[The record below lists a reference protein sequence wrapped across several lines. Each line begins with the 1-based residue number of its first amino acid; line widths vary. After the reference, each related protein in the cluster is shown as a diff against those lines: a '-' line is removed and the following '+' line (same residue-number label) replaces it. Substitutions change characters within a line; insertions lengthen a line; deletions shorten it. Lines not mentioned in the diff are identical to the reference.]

1 MIAVRGN
8 VLAKKISDKRPL
20 KNTWVLYVMFAP
32 ALLWMV
38 CFRLMPIPGILIAFK
53 DFNLFDGFFASP
65 WAGLKYFEQLFTRKR
80 FLEVILNTFEI
91 SLLKIFLLF
100 PLPILL
106 ALLLNEFR
114 AQRYKRIAQTVIYIP
129 HFLSYVVIHGI
140 FSSLLSTRGG
150 AVNAF
155 IAALGGQPINFYS
168 NQAFRF
174 TLLLTEAFKESGWNT
189 IVYLAALAAVDQ
201 ELYEAAEVDGAG
213 RLRQVRSIT
222 LPSILPVIM
231 LMLTLRLG
239 GIMQAGTDQILVMY
253 NATVY
258 DTADVIGTFV
268 YREGVGGGKY
278 SLATAVGLFE
288 SVVGFVMI
296 MGANLVSAKVFKRG
310 LW

>member
-1 MIAVRGN
+1 MRGN
-8 VLAKKISDKRPL
+8 VLAKRSSDKRSL
-20 KNTWVLYVMFAP
+20 KNTWVLYVMFVP
-32 ALLWMV
+32 ALAWMV

-53 DFNLFDGFFASP
+53 DFNLFDGFWASP

-91 SLLKIFLLF
+91 SLLKIFILF

-114 AQRYKRIAQTVIYIP
+114 AQRYKRVAQTVIYIP

-140 FSSLLSTRGG
+140 FTSLLSTQGG
-150 AVNAF
+150 AVNAA
-155 IAALGGQPINFYS
+155 ITALGGQPINFYS
-168 NQAFRF
+168 NQVFRF

-189 IVYLAALAAVDQ
+189 IVYLAALSAVDQ

-213 RLRQVRSIT
+213 RLRQTWNIT

-239 GIMQAGTDQILVMY
+239 GIMQAGTNQILVMY
-253 NATVY
+253 NPTVY

-296 MGANLVSAKVFKRG
+296 MGANLVSTKVFKRG